1 MKTIAHVLIPAVAW
15 AYAPCTSN
23 AQNLVM
29 DPGFEQNIGCPVQ
42 VSDLSTLSTWWSPN
56 AATTDYYHSCSPAYG
71 SHVPFNMA
79 GKQWPHSGN
88 AYVGIIT
95 QANDLR
101 YAELVQGRLVE
112 PMKKGAY
119 YKVAYYV
126 SLAEIARIKDTR
138 LSVCF
143 TQDSTYVGTRVA
155 PPCPKG
161 QVIEQMY
168 VRNVDDMDSW
178 TLVSGM
184 YKAKG
189 GERFMTIGNLQGSAG
204 RKDQKK
210 NKATVSKVKDQ
221 MGYYYIDD
229 VTVEKAR
236 NRADS
241 TFAIWAA
248 PSRNELTAGGRLLL
262 SPCNAIFQAGSSAFR
277 DIKAVRAAAQQDT
290 GSVPYP
296 AMLEYL
302 GDLLMRE
309 PGMIMEVEVESA
321 PMEDSA
327 FAQALSE
334 ARAKAV
340 VDRFLE
346 SGVRT
351 DQLIPAFSA
360 TPMDRQH
367 DSATDND
374 GQVYV
379 RIVRVNID
387 MEERSELSERRTRSR

>member
-1 MKTIAHVLIPAVAW
+1 MRMNAHHLTALVALGCM
-15 AYAPCTSN
+15 PCTSK

-29 DPGFEQNIGCPVQ
+29 DPSFEQNIGCPVQ
-42 VSDLSTLSTWWSPN
+42 VSDLSTLPTWWAPN
-56 AATTDYYHSCSPAYG
+56 AATTDYYNSCSQAYG

-101 YAELVQGRLVE
+101 YTELVQGRLVE
-112 PMKKGAY
+112 PMKKGGY

-126 SLAEIARIKDTR
+126 SLAEIARIKDRR
-138 LSVCF
+138 LGVCF
-143 TQDSTYVGTRVA
+143 THDSSYVGNRAA

-161 QVIEQMY
+161 QLIERMN

-189 GERFMTIGNLQGSAG
+189 GERFMTIGNLLGNEG

-210 NKATVSKVKDQ
+210 NKAALTKVKDQ

-229 VTVEKAR
+229 VTVLKAR
-236 NRADS
+236 NRSDS
-241 TFAIWAA
+241 VFTTWPA
-248 PSRNELTAGGRLLL
+248 PSRDELTAGGQLLL
-262 SPCNAIFQAGSSAFR
+262 APCGAIFLEGSSAFK
-277 DIKAVRAAAQQDT
+277 DIKALRAAAQQDT

-302 GDLLMRE
+302 GDLLIRE
-309 PGMIMEVEVESA
+309 PGLIMEIGVQSA
-321 PMEDSA
+321 PMADSLG
-327 FAQALSE
+327 AQALSE

-340 VDRFLE
+340 VNRFLE
-346 SGVRT
+346 SGVRK
-351 DQLIPAFSA
+351 DQLIAVGSA
-360 TPMDRQH
+360 TPLGHQH
-367 DSATDND
+367 DPSSGDE
-374 GQVYV
+374 GHVYV
-379 RIVRVNID
+379 RVVRVNKD
-387 MEERSELSERRTRSR
+387 PELATEMPD